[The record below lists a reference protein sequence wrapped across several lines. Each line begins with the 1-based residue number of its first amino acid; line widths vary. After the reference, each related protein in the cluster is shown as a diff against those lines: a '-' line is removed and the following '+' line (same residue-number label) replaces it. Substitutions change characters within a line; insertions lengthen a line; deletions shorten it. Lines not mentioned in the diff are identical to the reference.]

1 MVTLRK
7 RVTPVDRCVAELNER
22 MAAVQHQIRALEGGQ
37 TNASGSGQDVPAQS
51 ENHFFKRVLSILDQ
65 IPAPSP
71 QKGRA
76 LPDEIA
82 DPLKDLGAESREYG
96 SGKQPELFTV
106 APRSLATEPAKPA
119 AHGSKLARYLEAI
132 RLESSIPIRRVQR
145 QTRNKFWMWLGL
157 GLIVVFFICVVVR

>member
-1 MVTLRK
+1 MTAWRK
-7 RVTPVDRCVAELNER
+7 RATPVDRCVAELNER
-22 MAAVQHQIRALEGGQ
+22 MAAVQHQIRALEGQTSVSAAGQ
-37 TNASGSGQDVPAQS
+37 YAPAQS
-51 ENHFFKRVLSILDQ
+51 ESSVVKRVLAILDQ
-65 IPAPSP
+65 IPTSSP
-71 QKGRA
+71 QKGRV

-82 DPLKDLGAESREYG
+82 DPLKDVGAAARDYG

-119 AHGSKLARYLEAI
+119 PRESKLARYLEAI

-145 QTRNKFWMWLGL
+145 QTRNQFWMWLGL